1 MGNIVFHLL
10 LLFVHQTL
18 GQIDTVENLGH
29 RIFQRRVDV
38 TVPVEFVTVFIRGIG
53 GTLKLTRH
61 DRELHGKTQR
71 GKFTLANIVIGDAD
85 AQRRQAIDGVS
96 FRLLAGKA
104 VQQTLTHHIV
114 DRVVG
119 THANGFAGLLKRIT
133 DMAERIHQFT
143 LAHFT
148 VQPFAVQRGNRQQ
161 ERESVYRQRDGE
173 IVFPARATSSGTVW
187 ENSLIGYPCI
197 CGLCAVT

>member
-1 MGNIVFHLL
+1 MCDIIFHLL

-18 GQIDTVENLGH
+18 GQIDTVKNLRH

-38 TVPVEFVTVFIRGIG
+38 AVPVEFIPVFIRGIG
-53 GTLKLTRH
+53 CTLEFTRH
-61 DRELHGKTQR
+61 NRELHGKTQR
-71 GKFTLANIVIGDAD
+71 GKFTLADVVIGNAN
-85 AQRRQAIDGVS
+85 AQWRQSIDGVT

-114 DRVVG
+114 DCVVG

-133 DMAERIHQFT
+133 HMAERIHQFT
-143 LAHFT
+143 LAHFAIE
-148 VQPFAVQRGNRQQ
+148 PFAVQRGNRQQ

-173 IVFPARATSSGTVW
+173 IIFLAQQPVRGLSGKIH
-187 ENSLIGYPCI
+187 S
-197 CGLCAVT
+197 